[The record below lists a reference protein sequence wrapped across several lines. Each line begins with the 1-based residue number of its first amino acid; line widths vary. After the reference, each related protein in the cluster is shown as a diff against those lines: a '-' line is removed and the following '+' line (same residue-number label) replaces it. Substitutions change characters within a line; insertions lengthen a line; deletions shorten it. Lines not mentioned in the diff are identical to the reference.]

1 VDEDAGRRGRYG
13 AAERLLLETA
23 ARRFYAQA
31 VSEGALD
38 ADDPHFAKDDDA
50 RAALELLVELGLV
63 RLDEETGRYHPVDP
77 AAVQSQVVV
86 PLGVQGAEL
95 IAESGRWAD
104 AFSELGQIFRT
115 SPRAAVSP
123 ITEIHGLD
131 NINNFLHAA
140 VNDSRLELL
149 TAQPHGRRP
158 ATTLAVAENRDVR
171 ALKRGVKM
179 RTLYQHSARHSPATR
194 EYVADIIAHGAQV
207 RTLDE
212 FFRRLIVIDR
222 QVAVVPASD
231 NHHVAI
237 AIRDRSL
244 VAYLVDIFE
253 RAWERAQPFNVT
265 GSQVERNIAADVRA
279 MTIRLLV
286 EGHSDPTS
294 AKRLGV
300 STRTYAGYIAALKE
314 EYGVQTRFQLGY
326 AMSAEASRRRAGD
339 PGDPGAGRTHDPTDR
354 THPTDPAVPVDPA
367 DPADRD
373 GPGGLEDLGG
383 VGLP

>member
-1 VDEDAGRRGRYG
+1 VTRGGYG
-13 AAERLLLETA
+13 AAERRLLETA
-23 ARRFYAQA
+23 AREVYSQA
-31 VSEGALD
+31 VADGVLD
-38 ADDPHFAKDDDA
+38 MDDPRFAEGEA
-50 RAALELLVELGLV
+50 LRAAVDLLVEIGLL
-63 RLDEETGRYHPVDP
+63 RLDERTGRYQPVDP
-77 AAVQSQVVV
+77 ASVQSQVVV

-95 IAESGRWAD
+95 IAESSRWAD
-104 AFSELGQIFRT
+104 AFSDLGQIFRT

-131 NINNFLHAA
+131 NIDNFLHAA
-140 VNDSRLELL
+140 VNDSRRELL

-171 ALKRGVKM
+171 ALKRGVRM

-194 EYVADIIAHGAQV
+194 EYVADIVSHGAEV

-212 FFRRLIVIDR
+212 FFRRLIVIDG
-222 QVAVVPASD
+222 QVAIVPASD
-231 NHHVAI
+231 NHHAAI
-237 AIRDRSL
+237 AIRDKYL

-253 RAWERAQPFNVT
+253 RAWERAQPFNLT
-265 GSQVERNIAADVRA
+265 GSQAERNIAADVRA

-286 EGHSDPTS
+286 EGHSDPSS

-326 AMSAEASRRRAGD
+326 AMSAESSRGRLPDDARLDATGD
-339 PGDPGAGRTHDPTDR
+339 QPELDDPETA
-354 THPTDPAVPVDPA
+354 
-367 DPADRD
+367 
-373 GPGGLEDLGG
+373 
-383 VGLP
+383 